1 MIRSS
6 VIRQL
11 LALRSAALVVVE
23 QADAVLAA
31 CDEDEAK
38 PAPVEPAEPAGCKH
52 TSDLREDTTTGG
64 GSQPSYFCRGCKR
77 TSDEIAADEN
87 GDD

>member
-38 PAPVEPAEPAGCKH
+38 PAPVPAEPAGCKH

-64 GSQPSYFCRGCKR
+64 GSKPSYFCRGCKR